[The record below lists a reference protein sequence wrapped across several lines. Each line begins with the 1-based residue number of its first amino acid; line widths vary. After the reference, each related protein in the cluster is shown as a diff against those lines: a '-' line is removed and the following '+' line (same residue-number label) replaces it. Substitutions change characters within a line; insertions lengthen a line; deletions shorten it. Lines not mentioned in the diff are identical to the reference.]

1 MNVKLKL
8 LSTGVIFF
16 TGGAIMAQVDSTKTS
31 NIDEV
36 VIVAYGVQKKSTLTG
51 SNVQID
57 SKQLENRPISNVL
70 QALDGAGAG
79 IQIAAG
85 TGQPG
90 DGASIRIRGA
100 GSYLVS
106 TEPLIRV

>member
-36 VIVAYGVQKKSTLTG
+36 VIVAYGVKKIYL
-51 SNVQID
+51 
-57 SKQLENRPISNVL
+57 NRI
-70 QALDGAGAG
+70 
-79 IQIAAG
+79 
-85 TGQPG
+85 
-90 DGASIRIRGA
+90 
-100 GSYLVS
+100 
-106 TEPLIRV
+106 